1 MQPAYPALL
10 RGLSRYPAGLRG
22 LAGRGFSLAF
32 PLIGAKPVNRSL
44 PGQGSV
50 SSLQSPDES
59 TDFANAS
66 KCVAKVER
74 FARNDLPCIVQL
86 E

>member
-1 MQPAYPALL
+1 MNFNDSSLYKFVSIPPACSALVAEPAPLSRAVQGS
-10 RGLSRYPAGLRG
+10 RGLSCAV
-22 LAGRGFSLAF
+22 
-32 PLIGAKPVNRSL
+32 PLIGAKPATRSL

-66 KCVAKVER
+66 KCVAKV
-74 FARNDLPCIVQL
+74 
-86 E
+86 